1 MLPPRILENI
11 MMNMKNGSR
20 RELKDNFM
28 FDSRLIKN
36 FFIRTKLIWMKF
48 LTMNSIN
55 IMNFL
60 STFKK

>member
-36 FFIRTKLIWMKF
+36 FFIRTKLI
-48 LTMNSIN
+48 
-55 IMNFL
+55 
-60 STFKK
+60 